1 MKTKM
6 IFNMTQADLFAKNG
20 CKVVGVGLGRKNKI
34 YLLFEVDQTF
44 SHMMEKWEKRE
55 FLK

>member
-44 SHMMEKWEKRE
+44 IHMMEKWEKRE

>member
-6 IFNMTQADLFAKNG
+6 IFNMTQADLFAKHG

-34 YLLFEVDQTF
+34 YLLFEVNETF
-44 SHMMEKWEKRE
+44 VVMMDKWEKRE